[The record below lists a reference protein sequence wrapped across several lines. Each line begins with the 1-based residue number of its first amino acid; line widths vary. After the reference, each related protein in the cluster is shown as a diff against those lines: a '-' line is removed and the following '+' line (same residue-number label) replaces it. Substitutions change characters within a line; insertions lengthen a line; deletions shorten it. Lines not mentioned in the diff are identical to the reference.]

1 MSKVNLYTSFTD
13 RLFIFISYAFLS
25 TALVAVLVPIL
36 FVVSASFSSVEAI
49 AAGKVFLWP
58 VGFNLKGYITLLQ
71 SDNILR
77 GFYNSV
83 RYAVIGTSINVVMT
97 LLAAYP
103 LSRKE
108 LGARKFIMF
117 MFTFTMIFHGG
128 MIPSYLVVR
137 SLGLIDTLWAMVI
150 PGAMGVW
157 NVIMTKTYIETNI
170 PRELYE
176 CASLDGCRDSIYLV
190 KVVAPLA
197 KPILAVMVLFYAVG
211 HWNAFFNALLYV
223 KSAKLQP
230 LQVVLR
236 DILIVETTVQTT
248 ENLQSQMEKLYMKD
262 LLQYSLIIVAS
273 IPVMML
279 YPFIQKYFIKGI
291 MVGSIKG

>member
-1 MSKVNLYTSFTD
+1 MSKVNLYASFTD

-58 VGFNLKGYITLLQ
+58 IGFNLKGYITLLQ
-71 SDNILR
+71 SENILR

-117 MFTFTMIFHGG
+117 MFTFTMIFSGG

-157 NVIMTKTYIETNI
+157 NVIMTKTYIEANI
-170 PRELYE
+170 PHELYE

-190 KVVAPLA
+190 KVVVPLA

-211 HWNAFFNALLYV
+211 HWNAFFNALMYI

-273 IPVMML
+273 LPVMML